1 MIRTL
6 AIVGT
11 GLIGTSIGLAM
22 SRHGTTVHLMDR
34 DTSAART
41 AAALG
46 AGITAAP
53 AGPVDLAV
61 IAVPPGAVAG
71 VLAQQCARGL
81 ARSYTDV
88 ASVKALPAREVSGS
102 IPDASC
108 YVGGHPMA
116 GRERSG
122 PLAARAD
129 LFEGRPWALTP
140 SPQITQTA
148 LNHAL
153 ELVAQCGAVPL
164 VMDCEG
170 HDRAVALTSH
180 APHVVASLMA
190 ARLEDSPQDAFRLVG
205 QGLRDATRIAGGD
218 AHLWAD
224 ILRSNAQPVA
234 QVLREVEKDLAALLI
249 ALEELAEDSGPPKPG
264 TRPMTDLLNLLERGV
279 AGLRGIRPAPARRS
293 AHQRPFRV
301 PIDEKPGE
309 LGRLLDTVAEH
320 GVGLDDVITR
330 IDAELDRM
338 TVEFAAPSRS
348 AQQLQRQLTERGWQA
363 EDTSAPPRRH
373 PQPPP
378 RVDRPW
384 DEEVAREARVASLP
398 GVP

>member
-22 SRHGTTVHLMDR
+22 SRHGTTVHLLDR

-46 AGITAAP
+46 AGITDAP

-88 ASVKALPAREVSGS
+88 ASVKALPAREISGS

-140 SPQITQTA
+140 SPEITQTA

-153 ELVAQCGAVPL
+153 ELVARCGAVPL

-190 ARLEDSPQDAFRLVG
+190 ARFEDSPQDALRLVG

-224 ILRSNAQPVA
+224 ILRSNARPVA
-234 QVLREVEKDLAALLI
+234 QVLREVEKDLAALLT
-249 ALEELAEDSGPPKPG
+249 ALEELAEDSGPPGPG
-264 TRPMTDLLNLLERGV
+264 MRPMMDLLERGV
-279 AGLRGIRPAPARRS
+279 AGLRGIRPAPPRRP

-301 PIDEKPGE
+301 PIEEKPGE
-309 LGRLLDTVAEH
+309 LSRLLDTVAEH
-320 GVGLDDVITR
+320 GVSIDDVITR
-330 IDAELDRM
+330 LDAEQDRM
-338 TVEFAAPSRS
+338 MVEFAVPSAS
-348 AQQLQRQLTERGWQA
+348 AQQLQRLLTARGWQA

-373 PQPPP
+373 PQPP
-378 RVDRPW
+378 RVDRLW
-384 DEEVAREARVASLP
+384 DAEVVQEARVASLP

>member
-1 MIRTL
+1 MRTL

-22 SRHGTTVHLMDR
+22 SRHGTAVHLLDR
-34 DTSAART
+34 DASAART

-46 AGITAAP
+46 AGVTDAP

-102 IPDASC
+102 ISDASC

-129 LFEGRPWALTP
+129 LFEGRPWVLTP
-140 SPQITQTA
+140 SSEVAQTA
-148 LNHAL
+148 LNHVL
-153 ELVAQCGAVPL
+153 EPVAQCGAVPL

-190 ARLEDSPQDAFRLVG
+190 ARLEQSPQDALRLVG

-224 ILRSNAQPVA
+224 ILRSNAEPVA
-234 QVLREVEKDLAALLI
+234 RVLREVEKDLATLLI
-249 ALEELAEDSGPPKPG
+249 ALEELAEDGGPPGPDM
-264 TRPMTDLLNLLERGV
+264 RPMVDLLERGV
-279 AGLRGIRPAPARRS
+279 AGLRGIRPAPARRT
-293 AHQRPFRV
+293 AGRRPFRV

-309 LGRLLDTVAEH
+309 LSRLLDTIAEH
-320 GVGLDDVITR
+320 GVGIDDVITGV
-330 IDAELDRM
+330 DAEQDRM
-338 TVEFAAPSRS
+338 TVEFAVPAIS
-348 AQQLQRQLTERGWQA
+348 AQQLHRLLTERGWQA
-363 EDTSAPPRRH
+363 EDTSVPSQRH
-373 PQPPP
+373 RQPS
-378 RVDRPW
+378 RVDQLW
-384 DEEVAREARVASLP
+384 EEEVVQETRAASLP
-398 GVP
+398 SLP

>member
-6 AIVGT
+6 AVVGT

-22 SRHGTTVHLMDR
+22 SRHGTTVHLLDR
-34 DTSAART
+34 DPSAART

-46 AGITAAP
+46 AGTIAAP

-140 SPQITQTA
+140 SPEITQTA

-153 ELVAQCGAVPL
+153 ELVAHCGAVPL

-190 ARLEDSPQDAFRLVG
+190 ARLEDSPQDALRLVG

-234 QVLREVEKDLAALLI
+234 QVLREVEKDLATLLI
-249 ALEELAEDSGPPKPG
+249 ALEELAQDGGPPGPG
-264 TRPMTDLLNLLERGV
+264 MRPMVDLLERGV
-279 AGLRGIRPAPARRS
+279 AGLRGIRPTPARRS
-293 AHQRPFRV
+293 ADRRPFRV

-309 LGRLLDTVAEH
+309 LSRLLDTVAEH
-320 GVGLDDVITR
+320 GVGIDDVITR
-330 IDAELDRM
+330 LDAEQDRM
-338 TVEFAAPSRS
+338 TVEFAAPSVA
-348 AQQLQRQLTERGWQA
+348 AQQLHRLLTERGWQV

-373 PQPPP
+373 LQPP
-378 RVDRPW
+378 RVDHLW
-384 DEEVAREARVASLP
+384 DDKVAQEAHVVS
-398 GVP
+398 VPSVP